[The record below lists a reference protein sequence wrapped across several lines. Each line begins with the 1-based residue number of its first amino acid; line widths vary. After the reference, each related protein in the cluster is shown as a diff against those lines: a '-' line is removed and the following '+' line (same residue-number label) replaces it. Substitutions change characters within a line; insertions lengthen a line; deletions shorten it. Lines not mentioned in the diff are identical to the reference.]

1 MKPYVHNFYLPFK
14 MNQHLNELPSHYKIY
29 VPVSGLR
36 LELVSSKAAL
46 DRYTKFVVHSTVK
59 RDIWKYTDPAE
70 RNASLKYKV

>member
-29 VPVSGLR
+29 VPVSSLK
-36 LELVSSKAAL
+36 LEVVSSEAAL

-59 RDIWKYTDPAE
+59 RVI
-70 RNASLKYKV
+70 